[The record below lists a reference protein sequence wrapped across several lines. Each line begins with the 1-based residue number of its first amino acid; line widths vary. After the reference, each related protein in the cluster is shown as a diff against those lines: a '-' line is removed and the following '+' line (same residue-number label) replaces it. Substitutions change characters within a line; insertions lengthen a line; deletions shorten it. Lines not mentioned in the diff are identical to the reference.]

1 MRLKAKPPPRKVVK
15 VTKIVVDAKD
25 PRQAKVI
32 HDDRVLFTIRTDV
45 SGMHPSII
53 VVAQETLLKAM
64 EKGKTG
70 MILWN
75 ATVGLDTR
83 NLKLH

>member
-1 MRLKAKPPPRKVVK
+1 MRLPRKPPPRKVVK
-15 VTKIVVDAKD
+15 PIHIVVDAKD

-32 HDDRVLFTIRTDV
+32 HDERVLFTIRTDV

-53 VVAQETLLKAM
+53 VVAQETQLKAM

-70 MILWN
+70 LVLWN
-75 ATVGLDTR
+75 APPGRDTR

>member
-1 MRLKAKPPPRKVVK
+1 MRSTRKPPPPKVVK
-15 VTKIVVDAKD
+15 VTKIVVDEKD
-25 PRQAKVI
+25 ARQAKVY
-32 HDDRVLFTIRTDV
+32 HDGRVLFTIRTDV

-53 VVAQETLLKAM
+53 VVAQETQLKAL

-70 MILWN
+70 IVLWN
-75 ATVGLDTR
+75 ATPGVETR

>member
-1 MRLKAKPPPRKVVK
+1 MRSPRKPPPRKVVK
-15 VTKIVVDAKD
+15 VTKIVVDDKD

-53 VVAQETLLKAM
+53 VVAQETQLKAM

-70 MILWN
+70 LVIWN
-75 ATVGLDTR
+75 ATPGRDTR

>member
-1 MRLKAKPPPRKVVK
+1 MRSLAKPPPRKVVK
-15 VTKIVVDAKD
+15 VTKIVVDSKD
-25 PRQAKVI
+25 PRQAKVL
-32 HDDRVLFTIRTDV
+32 HDGNVLFTIRTDV

-53 VVAQETLLKAM
+53 VVAQETQLKAM

-70 MILWN
+70 IVLWN
-75 ATVGLDTR
+75 ATVGRDTR

>member
-1 MRLKAKPPPRKVVK
+1 MRSPRKPPPRKVVK
-15 VTKIVVDAKD
+15 VCKIVVDAKD
-25 PRQAKVI
+25 PRQAKVV
-32 HDDRVLFTIRTDV
+32 HDDRILFTLRTDV

-53 VVAQETLLKAM
+53 VVAQETQLKAM

-70 MILWN
+70 LVIWN
-75 ATVGLDTR
+75 ATPGRDTR